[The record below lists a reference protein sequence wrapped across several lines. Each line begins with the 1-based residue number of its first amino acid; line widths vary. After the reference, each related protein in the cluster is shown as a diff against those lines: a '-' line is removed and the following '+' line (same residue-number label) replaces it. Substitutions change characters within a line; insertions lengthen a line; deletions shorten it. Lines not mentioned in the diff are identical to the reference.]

1 MRRLPQST
9 AYTVMLKLFL
19 SSDHVSA
26 ATGKTVAIKISKAG
40 GAFADPNAG
49 ASNAT
54 EVSNGWYKFALDTT
68 DTNTLGD
75 LVVRGTA
82 ASCDDAEQVC
92 QVVKATN
99 GGLTALPD
107 AVAGASGGLPLSV
120 DASGRVDVLKING
133 TSQTARDVGASVLLS
148 AGTGTGQLDFTS
160 GVVKANLAQILG
172 TALTETA
179 GQIAAGFKK
188 FFNIATPAATMDHLV
203 LVDTVTTYTG
213 NTPQTGDA
221 FARIGAAGA
230 GLTALGDTRIAHLDA
245 DVSTRSTYA
254 GADTSG
260 TTTLLSRLTSTRAGL
275 LDHLDADI
283 SSRMATFSYTAPLDA
298 AGTRAALGM
307 ASANLDT
314 QIAALATAAALSD
327 LSDGISAS
335 FTALQSH
342 GDSAWATAT
351 GFSTLGSSDVSA
363 AVWDVAMADHL
374 GAGTTGDAIFQAGVH
389 APSADSKADTIL
401 ADIAALNNLS
411 AADVKTQA
419 DQALAD
425 AGVTTAR
432 MSHLDADVS
441 SRASQPS
448 VDGLAIPTAAD
459 NADAVLAA
467 TYEGSE
473 TVQDH
478 FRLARAALYGKA
490 NGLGGS
496 TVHFRDAADSKNR
509 LTASVDSDGNRAAV
523 TTDAS

>member
-1 MRRLPQST
+1 
-9 AYTVMLKLFL
+9 
-19 SSDHVSA
+19 VSA
-26 ATGKTVAIKISKAG
+26 DVAAVKAVLPSALVSGRIDASVGAMATGVLTATAIAADAITDAKVASDVTI
-40 GAFADPNAG
+40 
-49 ASNAT
+49 ASVT
-54 EVSNGWYKFALDTT
+54 GSVGSVT
-68 DTNTLGD
+68 
-75 LVVRGTA
+75 
-82 ASCDDAEQVC
+82 
-92 QVVKATN
+92 
-99 GGLTALPD
+99 GLTASNLD
-107 AVAGASGGLPLSV
+107 VAVSTRLAS
-120 DASGRVDVLKING
+120 ASY
-133 TSQTARDVGASVLLS
+133 TAPPSAS
-148 AGTGTGQLDFTS
+148 TI
-160 GVVKANLAQILG
+160 AQAVWD
-172 TALTETA
+172 ALTSALTTV
-179 GQIAAGFKK
+179 GSIGKLLVTNIDAA
-188 FFNIATPAATMDHLV
+188 I
-203 LVDTVTTYTG
+203 
-213 NTPQTGDA
+213 
-221 FARIGAAGA
+221 
-230 GLTALGDTRIAHLDA
+230 
-245 DVSTRSTYA
+245 SSRSTYA
-254 GADTSG
+254 GGDTSG
-260 TTTLLSRLTSTRAGL
+260 TTTLLSRLTATRAGL

-283 SSRMATFSYTAPLDA
+283 SSRLASGSYTAPLDA
-298 AGTRAALGM
+298 AGTRSALGM

-314 QIAALATAAALSD
+314 QIAALST
-327 LSDGISAS
+327 SAEITS
-335 FTALQSH
+335 LQSH
-342 GDSAWATAT
+342 GDSTWATAT
-351 GFSTLGSSDVSA
+351 GFSTLDAGDVSA
-363 AVWDVAMADHL
+363 AVWDVPMADHL